1 MWMTRARDSLTSL
14 FRLHC
19 DTCAMLWDTEDVA
32 VTTQSLYLS
41 SLLQT
46 IPYVNVIILDQIRL
60 PVLSPIEPRLQAR
73 AMSKNFPMSC
83 CWLAS
88 VVGEAV
94 NDMTP

>member
-1 MWMTRARDSLTSL
+1 
-14 FRLHC
+14 
-19 DTCAMLWDTEDVA
+19 MLWDTEDVA

-46 IPYVNVIILDQIRL
+46 IPYVNVIILDQIHL
-60 PVLSPIEPRLQAR
+60 LLSPIEPRLQAR
-73 AMSKNFPMSC
+73 AVSC